1 MTDRGGGWNQNPG
14 GWFDSAGRVYGPNYM
29 KSAPYA
35 AKIMKNTRL
44 SELVVKIFMRVRR
57 KSVEASKFNYMLLGR
72 LQADCDYFLGYGDR
86 CEKHLWAGNAE
97 RQIAKMREIYKS
109 LPVKPLWL
117 SRKDINRYAAQMGV
131 K

>member
-1 MTDRGGGWNQNPG
+1 MADRGGWNQNG
-14 GWFDSAGRVYGPNYM
+14 RGWFNSALRVYGPNCM

-35 AKIMKNTRL
+35 ANIMKNINL
-44 SELVVKIFMRVRR
+44 SELTAKILMRVRR
-57 KSVEASKFNYMLLGR
+57 RSVEASKFNYMLLGR

-109 LPVKPLWL
+109 LPVKPVWL

>member
-1 MTDRGGGWNQNPG
+1 
-14 GWFDSAGRVYGPNYM
+14 
-29 KSAPYA
+29 
-35 AKIMKNTRL
+35 MKNINL
-44 SELVVKIFMRVRR
+44 SELFVKILMRARR
-57 KSVEASKFNYMLLGR
+57 KSVEANKFNYMLLGR

-86 CEKHLWAGNAE
+86 CEKYLWAGNAE

-109 LPVKPLWL
+109 LPVKPIWL